1 MIDGHIHFNDQE
13 YSLKTIENMVS
24 VAKEKGIDTLY
35 LLDHTHKFKE
45 LEFLYS
51 SIKEKNTYEWYWKK
65 KRISI
70 NEYLDF
76 IKLVKSKSWDI
87 DLKFGLEVCYFKE
100 TEDEFREFIKDYN
113 FDFLIGSIHFALGT
127 AIDLDKDVVS
137 SFDLD
142 ELYKD
147 YFDSM
152 YKCIKSKLFTFLG
165 HPDSIKIFG
174 LKPSF
179 SLLPYYEKIGKLLK
193 EYDLETEDNS
203 GLIRYGF
210 PYPGLDPDLK
220 KYFDKYGVKYHKSSD
235 AHKYEDIGRAFDR
248 Y

>member
-1 MIDGHIHFNDQE
+1 MIDGHIHFNDQD
-13 YSLKTIENMVS
+13 YSLETIRNMVT

-45 LEFLYS
+45 FEFLYS
-51 SIKEKNTYEWYWKK
+51 PITEKNTYDWYWKK

-76 IKLVKSKSWDI
+76 IKLVKEKTWDVN
-87 DLKFGLEVCYFKE
+87 LKFGLEVCYFPE
-100 TEDEFREFIKDYN
+100 TEEEFKEAIKNYD

-137 SFDLD
+137 SFNID
-142 ELYKD
+142 ELYMD
-147 YFDSM
+147 YFDRM
-152 YKCIKSKLFTFLG
+152 YSLIKSNLFTFLG

-174 LKPSF
+174 LFPSF
-179 SLLPYYEKIGKLLK
+179 SLEPYYEKLAKLLIK
-193 EYDLETEDNS
+193 YNMETEDNS

-210 PYPGLDPDLK
+210 PYPGLDPKLRKCLDE
-220 KYFDKYGVKYHKSSD
+220 YHVKYHKSSD
-235 AHKYEDIGRAFDR
+235 AHKYEDIGRAFDN